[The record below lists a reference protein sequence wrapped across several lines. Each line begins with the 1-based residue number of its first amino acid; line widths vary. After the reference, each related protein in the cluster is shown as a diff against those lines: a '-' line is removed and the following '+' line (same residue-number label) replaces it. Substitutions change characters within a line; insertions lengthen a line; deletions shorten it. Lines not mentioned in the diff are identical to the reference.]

1 MMKSVLIAFSLAAL
15 FAAAGSLACGPD
27 GKQANSATAHDSTA
41 AAVAKT
47 DAAPV
52 AKTQPSCSGGDCA
65 TTTTAPPCDG
75 ANCNVAKPAV
85 AVPANTKGKVATVST
100 H

>member
-1 MMKSVLIAFSLAAL
+1 MMKSVLIAFSLTAL
-15 FAAAGSLACGPD
+15 FAAAGSQACGPD

-41 AAVAKT
+41 TVAKA
-47 DAAPV
+47 DAAPA
-52 AKTQPSCSGGDCA
+52 AKTQPSCAGGDCA